1 MSYEL
6 NVKTSQVARVPENP
20 TTVFQRNWLTKKS
33 LRIHSY
39 HYNHIFCIPIVTH

>member
-20 TTVFQRNWLTKKS
+20 KTVFQHDWLTTIS
-33 LRIHSY
+33 EDS
-39 HYNHIFCIPIVTH
+39 